1 MKKLFALILT
11 IFLILNALPAFAEE
25 FGFYSDERP
34 EAKAFV
40 STWVAENGDWRI
52 EVYDEDGGL
61 ELMIVH
67 VLGDNKLDVW
77 EYSAALSVDGKAL
90 EAVPLGL
97 HFQQD
102 TVTGNWN
109 INYYEDGD
117 AAFTL
122 NEAGR
127 LLWDDRKEAAGEGL
141 VFDRIG
147 NFFGSRWMKGDIE
160 VIFYAWYDGEYDIR
174 LFQRGEGNEILN
186 DAILKGDYDAAS
198 DTVTARGEFDGEEPF
213 TVTFSYDKNRNVV
226 WTENGESTV
235 LDYSYIID

>member
-1 MKKLFALILT
+1 MKKLLALILT

-25 FGFYSDERP
+25 ISFYSDEYP
-34 EAKAFV
+34 ESKAFV
-40 STWVAENGDWRI
+40 STWVAEDGDWRI

-61 ELMIVH
+61 KLMIVH

-90 EAVPLGL
+90 ETVPLGL

-109 INYYEDGD
+109 VNYYEDGD

-127 LLWDDRKEAAGEGL
+127 LLWDDRKEAAGEG
-141 VFDRIG
+141 G
-147 NFFGSRWMKGDIE
+147 NINLLILHAEDQLMSAEGFKTIALEFIE
-160 VIFYAWYDGEYDIR
+160 VYKRF
-174 LFQRGEGNEILN
+174 
-186 DAILKGDYDAAS
+186 DAEKEA
-198 DTVTARGEFDGEEPF
+198 
-213 TVTFSYDKNRNVV
+213 
-226 WTENGESTV
+226 
-235 LDYSYIID
+235 